1 MIVKMFKVFC
11 MPFMLIVL
19 GFALPLYKKA
29 QEKKKNATK
38 AGHDRDKSTY
48 EKCTEFWGKV
58 TIPYFTFLF
67 ILFTIVN
74 SYTNISQ
81 KAHDI
86 LNEIIIN
93 FLSA

>member
-1 MIVKMFKVFC
+1 

-29 QEKKKNATK
+29 QEKKKMQQKLVMIETNQHMKNALNF
-38 AGHDRDKSTY
+38 G
-48 EKCTEFWGKV
+48 EKV
-58 TIPYFTFLF
+58 TNLYFAFLIIF
-67 ILFTIVN
+67 FTIVN

-86 LNEIIIN
+86 LKGAVS
-93 FLSA
+93 F